1 MSKRTRENRRRHRN
15 ISKKLIMEG
24 LEDRQ
29 LLAADLGIGELAT
42 LDTTTNQQQP
52 RGDGERGQRVSA
64 APIRAAAPRQID
76 TSEGPV
82 NGPVGD
88 VDFEVPA
95 IDGTGNNE
103 SNPNWGAAHSGL
115 LRLTTLEYEDGV
127 EAPSGDDRP
136 SAREVSNA
144 VAAQTEL
151 TENSRGL
158 TDMTWLWGQFIDH
171 DIGITEGADPAE
183 AFDIEVPLGDEYFDP
198 FFTGQQTISL
208 SRSDYVEGSGH
219 TLEDPRTQINEITAF
234 LDGSVIYGSD
244 EERAAEL
251 RTFENGLL
259 KTSDGE
265 MLPFNEAGLSNAGG
279 TSDTLFLAG
288 DIRANENAA
297 LSSMHTIWVREHNR
311 IAAELSQQDPGLT
324 DEQVYQQA
332 RRLVTAQLQAITYN
346 EFLPA
351 LLGQNAISEYQGYD
365 AEVNPGIA
373 NVFSTAI
380 YRFGHSMLSTELLRL
395 NNDGTTADEG
405 NLSLSDAFFATD
417 ELTEHGIDSLLV
429 GAANQV
435 AQEVDNEVVDDIR
448 NFLFGP
454 PGAGGFDLA
463 SLNIQR
469 GRDHGLADYN
479 QVREDMGLQ
488 RAETFADITSD
499 VELQAKLEALYGD
512 VDSVDVWVGNL
523 AEDHVRGASVGELGQ
538 TVMAD
543 QFERIRDGDRFWYQN
558 TFQGRQLQQIE
569 NTTLADVIE
578 RNSDVTGLQE
588 NVFFIDGEPGN
599 PPPPGDGPNDGPNN
613 GPGDGPGNGPGD
625 GPGGD
630 RQQQPPNNGPG
641 NGGPDNGGPDNG
653 GPNNDGPPPNGPR
666 PQAALAE
673 AAQQVVTNNDV
684 AVALTSVDQDAGNQ
698 DADDEDEST
707 QRRRAE
713 QITAID
719 QLFAQRGRRTR

>member
-15 ISKKLIMEG
+15 TSKKLIMEG

-29 LLAADLGIGELAT
+29 LLAADLGIGELAS

-52 RGDGERGQRVSA
+52 RGDAERGQRVSA
-64 APIRAAAPRQID
+64 VPIRAATPQQTDGLERAA
-76 TSEGPV
+76 
-82 NGPVGD
+82 NGPAQGD
-88 VDFEVPA
+88 ANFEIPT

-103 SNPNWGAAHSGL
+103 SNPDWGAAHSGL
-115 LRLTTLEYEDGV
+115 LRLTNLEYEDGV
-127 EAPSGDDRP
+127 EAPSGSDRP

-234 LDGSVIYGSD
+234 LDGSVVYGSD

-265 MLPFNEAGLSNAGG
+265 LLPFNEAGLSNAGG
-279 TSDTLFLAG
+279 SSDTLFLAG

-641 NGGPDNGGPDNG
+641 NGGPDNGGP
-653 GPNNDGPPPNGPR
+653 NNDGPPPNGPR

-673 AAQQVVTNNDV
+673 AAQPVVTNDDV
-684 AVALTSVDQDAGNQ
+684 AVALASVDQDAGNP